1 MRRFPFPRQ
10 SGGIQCRRRGKEI
23 DTRWICPAILFCI
36 FIVVMYGFARI
47 VENDDI
53 RHHDASQVYDRLK
66 QMDDSRHDDAK
77 LIFNR
82 MGRMKL
88 Y

>member
-1 MRRFPFPRQ
+1 
-10 SGGIQCRRRGKEI
+10 
-23 DTRWICPAILFCI
+23 
-36 FIVVMYGFARI
+36 MYGFARI

-66 QMDDSRHDDAK
+66 QMDDRLKQMADSRHDDAK

-82 MGRMKL
+82 MGRTKL